1 MHRSCFVQWI
11 KVALGAALSCP
22 TCGYQR
28 LGLDLHYDLLPA
40 RYRRGVA
47 SAWRVLQV
55 TSQVPRKGFRLGR
68 MPTRRAQ
75 ELGRWLVLFSYFA
88 ASRRCARI
96 IYKHILPEAHDGRPF
111 SFNIFWPARLLAAS
125 WAGKSLFPSLPHAV
139 QPAAALDAPFGR
151 LDLGLSTS

>member
-11 KVALGAALSCP
+11 KVAPGAALSCP

-28 LGLDLHYDLLPA
+28 LGLDFDYDLLPA

-55 TSQVPRKGFRLGR
+55 TSQAQLDSPPQGVETGSYAH
-68 MPTRRAQ
+68 TRRAQ

-111 SFNIFWPARLLAAS
+111 SFNIFWPACLLAAS

-139 QPAAALDAPFGR
+139 QP
-151 LDLGLSTS
+151 